1 VRVYIDIGRSHV
13 WTGKL
18 RQHASELLVVCDG
31 PVLESWPPSSRP
43 KALEPTQGP
52 RSVCW
57 QLSTW
62 WAVCGALRDSLRVD
76 EFRGLACGKAIRAIG
91 GDEQKSSAQALLAL
105 NGPHNGRLRRMK
117 EGPEGRG
124 SLHAHGV
131 AYAWE
136 PLGDDEAMH

>member
-1 VRVYIDIGRSHV
+1 MPASCWLSVMARPWKAVR
-13 WTGKL
+13 
-18 RQHASELLVVCDG
+18 LLG
-31 PVLESWPPSSRP
+31 PWPLIR
-43 KALEPTQGP
+43 P

-62 WAVCGALRDSLRVD
+62 WAVCGALQDSLRVD
-76 EFRGLACGKAIRAIG
+76 EFTGLACGKAIRAIG
-91 GDEQKSSAQALLAL
+91 GDEQKSSAQALLVL

-124 SLHAHGV
+124 TSHVHGV
-131 AYAWE
+131 ACAWE

>member
-1 VRVYIDIGRSHV
+1 VY
-13 WTGKL
+13 
-18 RQHASELLVVCDG
+18 
-31 PVLESWPPSSRP
+31 
-43 KALEPTQGP
+43 
-52 RSVCW
+52 
-57 QLSTW
+57 
-62 WAVCGALRDSLRVD
+62 GALRDSLRVD

-124 SLHAHGV
+124 SSHAHGV